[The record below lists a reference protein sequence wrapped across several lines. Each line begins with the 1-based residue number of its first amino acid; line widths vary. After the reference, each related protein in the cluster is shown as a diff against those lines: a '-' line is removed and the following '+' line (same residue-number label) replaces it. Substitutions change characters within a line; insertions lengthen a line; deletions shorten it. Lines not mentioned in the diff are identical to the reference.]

1 MASPPSIDPR
11 VAKTH
16 AALFDTWFP
25 IDELPIPMAIKPDI
39 APSLYHLDRF
49 PVGLS
54 PSPVDDKMD
63 AARPRL

>member
-25 IDELPIPMAIKPDI
+25 IEELPI
-39 APSLYHLDRF
+39 APAKRW
-49 PVGLS
+49 V
-54 PSPVDDKMD
+54 
-63 AARPRL
+63 AAQP